1 MPFGLKRFVRFATAV
16 WSVSPLGKTDEQIA
30 LEGLGKMESWLKELG
45 LALSITE
52 LGVTSDMI
60 ESIKNSCRLKPGGYL
75 KLTYDDIVK
84 VLKASL

>member
-1 MPFGLKRFVRFATAV
+1 
-16 WSVSPLGKTDEQIA
+16 
-30 LEGLGKMESWLKELG
+30 MESWLKELG